1 MHHHLTQEHL
11 DALQRALQAHRLR
24 LLREIAEHQH
34 GKARVDA
41 LIDEFR
47 ETGQDWDLA
56 PVFRDIEHAEV
67 ERDRGELAAV
77 QAALQRIVDGRFGSC
92 IECGEPIPLARLSA
106 QPEAARCIACQTR
119 FEARGGGVTRASL

>member
-1 MHHHLTQEHL
+1 MHHHLTQEQIE
-11 DALQRALQAHRLR
+11 ALQRALQVQRLR

-77 QAALQRIVDGRFGSC
+77 QTALRRMAEGTFGAC
-92 IECGEPIPLARLSA
+92 IDCGEPIPVARLTA

-119 FEARGGGVTRASL
+119 FEARGGGVPRASL

>member
-1 MHHHLTQEHL
+1 MQHHLTQEQI
-11 DALQRALQAHRLR
+11 DALQRALQAQRLR

-67 ERDRGELAAV
+67 ERDRGELAQV
-77 QAALQRIVDGRFGSC
+77 QAALQRIADGTLGTC
-92 IECGEPIPLARLSA
+92 IDCGEAIPLARLLA

-119 FEARGGGVTRASL
+119 FEGRGGGVPRASL